1 MPNLES
7 SWPDWKY
14 PEWRE
19 KGGQLT
25 ADGWLEGRREVD
37 GAEGLWRV
45 HDGLY
50 ELSSWVHSHPGG
62 SQWLE
67 ITKGT
72 DITEAFEAHHIGPLA
87 SKMLENFYVRPAKT
101 PRNSA
106 FTFHPDGFYR
116 TLKSRVYEKL
126 KGVRPGPSEHSKRLL
141 ETLAIGT
148 LMFSVLAAVYHSYL
162 LGAVAGL
169 LLTLTANCAHNFFH
183 MRDNWRMFLFN
194 LSLFTV
200 RQWRITHALSHHLF
214 PNTHYDLEISSFEP
228 LMMFLPSPEKT
239 KLFGITSAVV
249 SPLLYPFFYF
259 FEALRRILKTKF
271 HSQDLISLVL
281 PTAMLFVGRVPVL
294 DVILMW
300 TYINMIS
307 SFWFGVIGL
316 NAAHHHP
323 EIFHYGDKPRED
335 RDWGLH
341 TLDATRDRVEV
352 MGSPNLVLVTY
363 GDHSLHHLFP
373 TIDHVHLSSLY
384 PVMEQTC
391 REFGYN
397 FKLKTTWDLVTGQF
411 RQLMRNE
418 PNLKDQNQ

>member
-1 MPNLES
+1 MFTVHKIKYQMFFCFIFSRKPN
-7 SWPDWKY
+7 
-14 PEWRE
+14 
-19 KGGQLT
+19 
-25 ADGWLEGRREVD
+25 
-37 GAEGLWRV
+37 
-45 HDGLY
+45 
-50 ELSSWVHSHPGG
+50 
-62 SQWLE
+62 
-67 ITKGT
+67 
-72 DITEAFEAHHIGPLA
+72 IGILFIC
-87 SKMLENFYVRPAKT
+87 SINQTLV
-101 PRNSA
+101 
-106 FTFHPDGFYR
+106 
-116 TLKSRVYEKL
+116 LKSSCLQCTFTNK
-126 KGVRPGPSEHSKRLL
+126 
-141 ETLAIGT
+141 A
-148 LMFSVLAAVYHSYL
+148 MCSY
-162 LGAVAGL
+162 
-169 LLTLTANCAHNFFH
+169 
-183 MRDNWRMFLFN
+183 
-194 LSLFTV
+194 S
-200 RQWRITHALSHHLF
+200 
-214 PNTHYDLEISSFEP
+214 
-228 LMMFLPSPEKT
+228 
-239 KLFGITSAVV
+239 
-249 SPLLYPFFYF
+249 
-259 FEALRRILKTKF
+259 RILKTKF

-281 PTAMLFVGRVPVL
+281 PTAMLLVGRVPVL

-384 PVMEQTC
+384 PIMEQTC

>member
-1 MPNLES
+1 MS
-7 SWPDWKY
+7 CFD
-14 PEWRE
+14 
-19 KGGQLT
+19 
-25 ADGWLEGRREVD
+25 
-37 GAEGLWRV
+37 
-45 HDGLY
+45 
-50 ELSSWVHSHPGG
+50 
-62 SQWLE
+62 
-67 ITKGT
+67 
-72 DITEAFEAHHIGPLA
+72 A
-87 SKMLENFYVRPAKT
+87 SV
-101 PRNSA
+101 RNSA
-106 FTFHPDGFYR
+106 LFLIERMFTVHKIKYQMFFCFIFSRKPNIGILFICSINQ
-116 TLKSRVYEKL
+116 TLVLKSSCLQCTFTNK
-126 KGVRPGPSEHSKRLL
+126 
-141 ETLAIGT
+141 A
-148 LMFSVLAAVYHSYL
+148 MCSY
-162 LGAVAGL
+162 
-169 LLTLTANCAHNFFH
+169 
-183 MRDNWRMFLFN
+183 
-194 LSLFTV
+194 S
-200 RQWRITHALSHHLF
+200 
-214 PNTHYDLEISSFEP
+214 
-228 LMMFLPSPEKT
+228 
-239 KLFGITSAVV
+239 
-249 SPLLYPFFYF
+249 
-259 FEALRRILKTKF
+259 RILKTKF

-281 PTAMLFVGRVPVL
+281 PTAMLLVGRVPVL

-384 PVMEQTC
+384 PIMEQTC